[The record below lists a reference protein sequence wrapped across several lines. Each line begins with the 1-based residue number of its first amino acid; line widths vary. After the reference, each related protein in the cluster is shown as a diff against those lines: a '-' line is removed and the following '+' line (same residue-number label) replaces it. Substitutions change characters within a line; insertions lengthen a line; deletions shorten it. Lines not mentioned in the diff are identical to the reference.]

1 MASADWTIQ
10 QGDSYPT
17 FTDPAAYAAVAATGP
32 TLTGATIALVLRS
45 LTSPT
50 PLPLAGT
57 PAINATTQAFT
68 FAPTAADTA
77 TPGSYMAQWIVTFA
91 GGATMRYPTDGYLWV
106 TVEENLSTVG
116 GQQLVSL
123 PVVKDHLNIPI
134 TDRSH
139 DHKLLRW
146 IKDVRP
152 VIEHITGPIIVQQF
166 EEWKDGGNLYVSLNH
181 SPSTGYGTTPVLN
194 LMACSE
200 YIVGVPTEWSLA
212 IVDTPDKGTMYSC
225 QLDLRRGRVIRRT
238 AGGATQPF
246 PAGPNT
252 VHVIYQAGQSAV
264 PDNVTAATLEMVRI
278 NYRPTMAVGRGAQA
292 QADDQDTGPPLG
304 FYMSKRCR
312 EMLSPNRRHPSFA

>member
-1 MASADWTIQ
+1 MAADFVFKAGATHR
-10 QGDSYPT
+10 
-17 FTDPAAYAAVAATGP
+17 AATDTLSNSDGTAP
-32 TLTGATIALVLRS
+32 NLAGATVQFVVRSLTALAPLTLTGLSTITNVAACAVQYSPSATD
-45 LTSPT
+45 
-50 PLPLAGT
+50 LA
-57 PAINATTQAFT
+57 
-68 FAPTAADTA
+68 
-77 TPGSYMAQWIVTFA
+77 PGDYMAVWFVTYA
-91 GGATMRYPTDGYLWV
+91 DGSTDTFPQDGWLS
-106 TVEENLSTVG
+106 VEVQDNLMAVG
-116 GQQLVSL
+116 VSGTQQLVSL
-123 PVVKDHLNIPI
+123 PTVKDHLNIPAGN
-134 TDRSH
+134 RSI
-139 DHKLLRW
+139 DAKLLRW
-146 IKDVRP
+146 IRDVRP
-152 VIEHITGPIIVQQF
+152 VVEQITGPIIVQQF

-252 VHVIYQAGQSAV
+252 VHVIYQAGQATV

-304 FYMSKRCR
+304 FYVSKRCR